1 VLTTRERICSND
13 FHFLL
18 RSSVSTCSASLEWV
32 LRLGKQACPPFSAE
46 VKAGNSGHGGNPS
59 IRIPRYLPF
68 LLTFVLLFALW
79 VVLSGKF
86 DVLHLTLGIISSA
99 LVGYFSGDLLFSSM
113 QGAGS
118 RGLSRRFV
126 LYIPWLIYQILLS
139 SLHLLRLSFHPR
151 MKSLIEPKIIRFRSR
166 LKGDLALVT
175 FANSIT
181 LTPGTITVSVSIDGD
196 FRVHAIDRE
205 SAESLPGE
213 MEARIAAVFEGE

>member
-1 VLTTRERICSND
+1 M
-13 FHFLL
+13 
-18 RSSVSTCSASLEWV
+18 A
-32 LRLGKQACPPFSAE
+32 FSAE
-46 VKAGNSGHGGNPS
+46 VKASKSRLHEKS
-59 IRIPRYLPF
+59 TRRVQRHLPF
-68 LLTFVLLFALW
+68 LLTFCLMFPLW
-79 VVLSGKF
+79 VVLSGKL
-86 DVLHLTLGIISSA
+86 DLLHLSMGVISSGM
-99 LVGYFSGDLLFSSM
+99 VGYFSGDLLFSSL

-126 LYIPWLIYQILLS
+126 LYIPWLIHQILLS

-151 MKSLIEPKIIRFRSR
+151 MKTLIEPRIIRFRSR